1 MTTPAA
7 AGNAGTNG
15 AQGGGANSGTPP
27 AGGAVTPPAAN
38 GSAAQTPPAG
48 ATPPAAGAPTGL
60 AAALGVTD
68 GQTPPANQPAA
79 VDYDKLEFQKPAD
92 YKGSDSD
99 IAFVRDLA
107 KSTGLSAEQAQK
119 LFDRHAAVIASEE
132 AAIAR
137 EVEQTRADH
146 IAALKSDPE
155 FGGPKF
161 AESITKADQFLAK
174 YDTDGKLLAK
184 LKQFGLEHEPDLV
197 RVFMRAAAASS
208 EGKFVQGGK
217 APQQSRAA
225 TAQELYH
232 SMPNA

>member
-1 MTTPAA
+1 MTTPDA

-15 AQGGGANSGTPP
+15 AQGGGANSGNPP
-27 AGGAVTPPAAN
+27 AAGSVTPPAAN
-38 GSAAQTPPAG
+38 GSATQAPPA
-48 ATPPAAGAPTGL
+48 TGL
-60 AAALGVTD
+60 AASLGVTE
-68 GQTPPANQPAA
+68 GQAPPANQPPA
-79 VDYDKLEFQKPAD
+79 VDYDKLDFKKPEG
-92 YKGSDSD
+92 YKGADSD

-119 LFDRHAAVIASEE
+119 LFDRHAAVIADEE
-132 AAIAR
+132 AAITR

-146 IAALKSDPE
+146 IATLKSDPE

-208 EGKFVQGGK
+208 EGKFVQAGK
-217 APQQSRAA
+217 APAQSRAA
-225 TAQELYH
+225 TAQEMYP

>member
-15 AQGGGANSGTPP
+15 AQGGGANSGTPS
-27 AGGAVTPPAAN
+27 GGAVTPPAAN

-48 ATPPAAGAPTGL
+48 AAPTGL
-60 AAALGVTD
+60 AAALGVTPD
-68 GQTPPANQPAA
+68 GQTPNGQQANQPPA
-79 VDYDKLEFQKPAD
+79 VDYDKLDFKKPD
-92 YKGSDSD
+92 GYKGADSD

-107 KSTGLSAEQAQK
+107 KSTGLTAEQAQK
-119 LFDRHAAVIASEE
+119 LFDRHAAVIADEE

-137 EVEQTRADH
+137 EIEQTRNDH

-161 AESITKADQFLAK
+161 QESITKADQFLAK
-174 YDTDGKLLAK
+174 YDTEGKLLAK

-208 EGKFVQGGK
+208 EGKFIQPGK
-217 APQQSRAA
+217 TNGEGSRAA
-225 TAQELYH
+225 TAQELYP
-232 SMPNA
+232 SMPRP